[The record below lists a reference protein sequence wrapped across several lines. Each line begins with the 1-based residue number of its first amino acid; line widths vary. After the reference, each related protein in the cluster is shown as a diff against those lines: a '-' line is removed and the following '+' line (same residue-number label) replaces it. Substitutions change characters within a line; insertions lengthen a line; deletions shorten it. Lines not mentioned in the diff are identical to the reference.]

1 MIMHFNVTKTVP
13 ELFKCYIQKE
23 MINQLEQKVINV
35 EQQNN
40 EVLMVAKAKRE
51 HQRTPESTF
60 AAC

>member
-1 MIMHFNVTKTVP
+1 
-13 ELFKCYIQKE
+13 

-35 EQQNN
+35 EQENI

-60 AAC
+60 AACWQLTIQGEQLNSIDLSLL

>member
-1 MIMHFNVTKTVP
+1 MF
-13 ELFKCYIQKE
+13 CYIQKE

>member
-1 MIMHFNVTKTVP
+1 MLPRLFLNYLNV
-13 ELFKCYIQKE
+13 CYIQKE
-23 MINQLEQKVINV
+23 MINQLEKVINV

>member
-1 MIMHFNVTKTVP
+1 MLPRLFLNYLNV
-13 ELFKCYIQKE
+13 CYIQKE